1 MNSISTILVL
11 LVVLILAGLGGLI
24 FLGQG
29 STAPQTSVEKVLP
42 DGQFPR

>member
-11 LVVLILAGLGGLI
+11 LVVLILAGLGGLV

-29 STAPQTSVEKVLP
+29 STAPQTTVEKVLP